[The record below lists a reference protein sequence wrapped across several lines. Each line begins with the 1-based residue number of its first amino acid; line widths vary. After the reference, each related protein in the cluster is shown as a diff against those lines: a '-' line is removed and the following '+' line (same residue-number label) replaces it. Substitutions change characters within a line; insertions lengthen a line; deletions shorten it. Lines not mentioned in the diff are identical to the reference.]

1 MLCDVCRKKSTSTAD
16 ERRAQAA
23 QEGYEWNIEEAIAA
37 CGDCLEVI
45 RTRPDILLLDLD
57 CETAHAQY
65 KRNLSLLHKHFGL
78 VEVDTYLS
86 KSMKENHWHVVVKCD
101 PCDITTRIAL
111 QLALGSDYRR
121 EGMALMMVKDGIDNP
136 SFLYKPK
143 AVKIPPM
150 EMPKIL
156 TDKDCPF

>member
-1 MLCDVCRKKSTSTAD
+1 MSPSPAD
-16 ERRAQAA
+16 EQRAQAA

-37 CGDCLEVI
+37 CGENLEVI

-57 CETAHAQY
+57 CETAHTQY
-65 KRNLSLLHKHFGL
+65 KRNLSLLQKHFGL
-78 VEVDTYLS
+78 VEVDSYRS

-121 EGMALMMVKDGIDNP
+121 EGMALMMIQDGIENP

-143 AVKIPPM
+143 AVKIPPI
-150 EMPKIL
+150 EITEIL
-156 TDKDCPF
+156 TEKDCPF

>member
-1 MLCDVCRKKSTSTAD
+1 MSASAAE

-23 QEGYEWNIEEAIAA
+23 EEGYDWNIEEAIAA
-37 CGDCLEVI
+37 FGENLEVI

-57 CETAHAQY
+57 SETAHAQY
-65 KRNLSLLHKHFGL
+65 KRNLSLLQKHFGL
-78 VEVDTYLS
+78 VEVDTYRS

-121 EGMALMMVKDGIDNP
+121 EGMALMMIQDGIENP

-143 AVKIPPM
+143 AAKIPPI
-150 EMPKIL
+150 EITKIL
-156 TDKDCPF
+156 TEKDCPF